1 MYTLYNP
8 FNGDDHSATINE
20 MWEVFFIADR
30 PMEPNRP
37 MKTGQTMGL
46 CWPSAMT
53 MGNSPVVNHEN
64 YADSQQR
71 RSSTSILMATQPAKQ
86 LQRPEPASVLA
97 PWHESHGCKMTK
109 NQGPIKTKA
118 LQFSVPTNFQCMSIY
133 ISIYL
138 CMYVCMDGCMDAWME
153 YVYGCI
159 WMYVCECKEPETP
172 RATVQIKRPQGCFT
186 C

>member
-1 MYTLYNP
+1 
-8 FNGDDHSATINE
+8 
-20 MWEVFFIADR
+20 
-30 PMEPNRP
+30 
-37 MKTGQTMGL
+37 
-46 CWPSAMT
+46 MT

-71 RSSTSILMATQPAKQ
+71 RSSTSNLMATQPAKQ

-133 ISIYL
+133 IYIYIYISIYL
-138 CMYVCMDGCMDAWME
+138 CMYVCMDGWMYVCMHGWMHGCMDG
-153 YVYGCI
+153 VCI
-159 WMYVCECKEPETP
+159 WMYMDVCM
-172 RATVQIKRPQGCFT
+172 
-186 C
+186 